1 MEKGLNNQYLLQ
13 TRDLSI
19 YFGGL
24 AAIDSV
30 NFEVHPGTTVGLIG
44 PNGSGKTTFFN
55 IISGIYKPTAGEVLF
70 NNQNIVGKKPHQITK
85 KGMART
91 FQNNRLFWQLSIL
104 DNVILGMY
112 SKQNAR
118 LFDVL
123 FQYKKTRRELEEC
136 AERAIEILN
145 YFSPELSEQHSRLVV
160 DLSQGDRRRV
170 EISRALASDPKLLL
184 LDEPSAGMSPE
195 ETEKLMEDIL
205 KVKEKYKDLGI
216 IIIEHDMM
224 VIEKI
229 AKHVIVF
236 NYGEKIAEGTYSE
249 IVQNEEVLEA
259 YLGEESED
267 VGT

>member
-1 MEKGLNNQYLLQ
+1 MDNGHILRTNG
-13 TRDLSI
+13 LSI

-24 AAIDSV
+24 AAV
-30 NFEVHPGTTVGLIG
+30 NGVEVEVSTGRTIGLIG

-55 IISGIYKPTAGEVLF
+55 LISGIYRPTHGEVWF
-70 NNQNIVGKKPHQITK
+70 KGENIVGCKPHHITR

-112 SKQNAR
+112 TKQRAD

-123 FQYKKTRRELEEC
+123 FRYRRVTKELVAC
-136 AERAIEILN
+136 AERAIEILS
-145 YFSPELSEQHSRLVV
+145 YFSPDLAEHRLRLVS

-170 EISRALASDPKLLL
+170 EICRALASDPHLLL

-195 ETEKLMEDIL
+195 ETDKLMDDIG
-205 KVKEKYKDLGI
+205 KVRKKFRDISI
-216 IIIEHDMM
+216 IIIEHDMD

-229 AKHVIVF
+229 AEYVYVF
-236 NYGEKIAEGTYSE
+236 NYGKKIAEGRYSE
-249 IVQNEEVLEA
+249 IARNEEVLEA
-259 YLGEESED
+259 YLGRETD
-267 VGT
+267 DA